1 MIYYAIVLTKFVIG
15 FVVVISHL
23 NFSGKTQLSQM
34 TPVDFIGNF
43 VLGGIIG
50 GVIYSD
56 AIPMHQY
63 ILVLLIGVSLIS
75 LLNWV
80 SKHIWFFRSFTI
92 GEPIPIIKNGKFLM
106 DNILKRKNK
115 IDILNV
121 ASQLHS
127 QGIHSFQEIR
137 YAQIEP
143 SGSLSVVCEGGKM
156 PSIILMK
163 DGAPRFSE
171 LNGIEKDEDW
181 LNSKLERIAV
191 ERDDIFIAE
200 FWDGKLTFIL
210 KNGDVKR
217 DVE

>member
-1 MIYYAIVLTKFVIG
+1 MEYYAIVLLKFVIG

-63 ILVLLIGVSLIS
+63 ILVLLIGVMLIS

-80 SKHIWFFRSFTI
+80 SKHIWFFRAFTI

-106 DNILKRKNK
+106 DNILRRRNK
-115 IDILNV
+115 IDIINV

-143 SGSLSVVCEGGKM
+143 SGSLSVVCEGSKM
-156 PSIILMK
+156 PSIIVMK
-163 DGAPRFSE
+163 DGRPRTSE
-171 LNGIEKDEDW
+171 LNIINKDEEW
-181 LNSKLERIAV
+181 LDAKLENLNIQRSDV
-191 ERDDIFIAE
+191 FIVE
-200 FWDGKLTFIL
+200 FWDGSLNVVLHDGQVT
-210 KNGDVKR
+210 R
-217 DVE
+217 DVA

>member
-1 MIYYAIVLTKFVIG
+1 MIYYAIVLTKFIIG

-127 QGIHSFQEIR
+127 QGVHSFQEIR

-163 DGAPRFSE
+163 DGTPRFSE

-191 ERDDIFIAE
+191 KRDDVFIAE